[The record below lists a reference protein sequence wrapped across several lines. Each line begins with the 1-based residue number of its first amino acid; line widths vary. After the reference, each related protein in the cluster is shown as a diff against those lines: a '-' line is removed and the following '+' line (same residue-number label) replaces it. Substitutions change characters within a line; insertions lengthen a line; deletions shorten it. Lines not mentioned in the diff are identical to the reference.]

1 MEQSSRNPL
10 GLWYRLADGGLFL
23 LLATAA
29 FALGCQQMYDADV
42 WWHLRAGQ
50 WILAN
55 GRVPR
60 IDPFTFGSAGRP
72 WIDLH
77 WLVEVILAELFATGD
92 VRAI

>member
-1 MEQSSRNPL
+1 
-10 GLWYRLADGGLFL
+10 
-23 LLATAA
+23 
-29 FALGCQQMYDADV
+29 MYDADV

-55 GRVPR
+55 DQVPR

-77 WLVEVILAELFATGD
+77 WLFEVILAEVFATGD
-92 VRAI
+92 MRAIVLMTAVVSASVLSVALMAR